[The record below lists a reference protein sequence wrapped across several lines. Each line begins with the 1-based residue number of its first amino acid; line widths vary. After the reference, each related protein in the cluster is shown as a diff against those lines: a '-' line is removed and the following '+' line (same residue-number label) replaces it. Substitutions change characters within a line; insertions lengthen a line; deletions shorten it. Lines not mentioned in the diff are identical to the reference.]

1 MTCGDSVLR
10 EAPARR
16 LTREPAMTTADQ
28 SDLLI
33 SERVAGGI
41 LPRVLTTFDMVAIFV
56 AIVLFITNSAVMQG
70 AGPASFGW
78 WIIGFLVFLIPC
90 AIATGQLGVM
100 FPGEGSIYLWTHKAF
115 GAFWG
120 FFAGFCAWWP
130 GVLVMVAT
138 GTASYGFISYA
149 FPATGSWSVQEQ
161 GLLVTGM
168 IVFSALIA
176 VLRFRVT
183 QTVVNVVFLL
193 YGLAILAMFAAGIVF
208 LARGHH
214 SVVNPW
220 NFAAYKPSSGLGI
233 NFTNWTFFGLVVLA
247 LLGVEV
253 PLNMGVEIRNQR
265 SVTRYLLWGSAVVIT
280 AYLLANW
287 AVMVTVPAKD
297 AANTSA
303 VAQAVGVAFG
313 SVPGKITAVVLALFF
328 LFITVVYNYSF
339 ARLIFVS
346 GLDRRLP
353 PAMSHVNKAKVP
365 DVAVWVQTVIAG
377 VFALVAY
384 DLVPSITGGS
394 ALNSETRIY
403 DVLQA
408 AVTVIWCISIVVL
421 FIDVLIILRRYR
433 TQFEQ
438 SRLAHPAVFWVCSIV
453 GGVAAFIGI
462 VSTLSGSWNSTL
474 ISNDA
479 GALKL
484 GSIAIDYGTWFW
496 WIGGIT
502 IFSLAIGSV
511 LYILGRRTSP
521 PTRGLHRA
529 GYPTDAG

>member
-1 MTCGDSVLR
+1 M
-10 EAPARR
+10 A
-16 LTREPAMTTADQ
+16 TAEQTDM
-28 SDLLI
+28 LI

-78 WIIGFLVFLIPC
+78 WVIGFLVFLIPC

-115 GAFWG
+115 GSFWG

-138 GTASYGFISYA
+138 GTAAVGFINYA
-149 FPATGSWSVQEQ
+149 FPSTAGWSVQTD
-161 GLLVTGM
+161 GLVIIAM
-168 IVFSALIA
+168 IVVSALVA
-176 VLRFRVT
+176 VLRFRLT
-183 QTVVNVVFLL
+183 QSAVNVVFVL
-193 YGLAILAMFAAGIVF
+193 YGLAILAMFAAGIVY

-214 SVVNPW
+214 AVVNPW
-220 NFAAYKPSSGLGI
+220 NWSAYKPSSGLGI

-253 PLNMGVEIRNQR
+253 PLNMGVEIREQK
-265 SVTRYLLWGSAVVIT
+265 SVTRYLLWGSGVVII

-287 AVMVTVPAKD
+287 AVMVTVPVKVS
-297 AANTSA
+297 ANTPA
-303 VAQAVGVAFG
+303 VAAAVGVALG
-313 SVPGKITAVVLALFF
+313 SVAGKITAVVLALFF

-346 GLDRRLP
+346 GLDQRLP
-353 PAMSHVNKAKVP
+353 SVMSHVNKAKVP

-377 VFALVAY
+377 IFALVAY
-384 DLVPSITGGS
+384 VVVPSVVGS
-394 ALNSETRIY
+394 SAASNSETRIY
-403 DVLQA
+403 DILQA

-433 TQFEQ
+433 AQFEQ
-438 SRLAHPAVFWVCSIV
+438 RRIAHPAVFWACSVV
-453 GGVAAFIGI
+453 GGIAAFIGI
-462 VSTLSGSWNSTL
+462 VSTLSGSWNPTL
-474 ISNDA
+474 ITNNA
-479 GALKL
+479 GVLKI
-484 GSIAIDYGTWFW
+484 GSMAIDYGTWFW
-496 WIGGIT
+496 WVGGIT
-502 IFSLAIGSV
+502 LASLAIASV
-511 LYILGRRTSP
+511 LYFVGGRSSP
-521 PTRGLHRA
+521 AARGQHRA
-529 GYPTDAG
+529 TQAS